1 MKRFGPLGWLVQTY
15 RHSDRQTQT
24 LWEPVECREV
34 SRTVETFRPVRMV
47 GTDIQTDR
55 QTQTLWEPVE
65 CREVSR
71 TVETFRP
78 VRMVG
83 TDRQTDRQTHTD
95 TVGASR
101 V

>member
-1 MKRFGPLGWLVQTY
+1 MKRFGPLGWLVQT
-15 RHSDRQTQT
+15 
-24 LWEPVECREV
+24 
-34 SRTVETFRPVRMV
+34 
-47 GTDIQTDR
+47 DIQTDR
-55 QTQTLWEPVE
+55 HTQTLWEPVE

-83 TDRQTDRQTHTD
+83 TDRQTDKQTYRQIDRQTHAD

>member
-1 MKRFGPLGWLVQTY
+1 MKRFGLLGWLVQTY
-15 RHSDRQTQT
+15 RHSDRHTLT

-34 SRTVETFRPVRMV
+34 SRTVV
-47 GTDIQTDR
+47 
-55 QTQTLWEPVE
+55 
-65 CREVSR
+65 
-71 TVETFRP
+71 TFRP

-83 TDRQTDRQTHTD
+83 TDRQTDTQTHTD